1 MNLRITT
8 LISFL
13 LISTLPQAQEIL
25 TGTQTNAAI
34 IQAISEGKKPM
45 LKSNHILTLPFFD
58 DFSGDGVFPNP
69 NNWINNDVYI
79 NNDYPVFPKTMG
91 VATFD
96 ALDENGLL
104 HPNAGENIF
113 IADYLTSYPIRLDS
127 VFTPTPAALSAA
139 DSIYLSFYF
148 QPEGL
153 GFAPSEGDSLVL
165 EFYHDHPVDSL
176 KRWEKVWSAPG
187 MTLNAFF
194 ALHGVYFKRIMIPI
208 KDVAFLRPGFRFRFY
223 NIASIRYPTAPSH
236 QSNRDQW
243 NVDYVYLNYGRT
255 LNDVY
260 YADAAFANKPGS
272 LLRNYQSMP
281 YKQYRQN
288 FVSEMTDSLRVRVSN
303 LSNSASV
310 GSYKYTVSRPN
321 GSVLRTYNSGPVL
334 FQPYVQSGFVSQTPV
349 ARPPVE
355 FVFPIDQQDLTT
367 SFIITHT
374 LQSNDFASGSND
386 TITYRQVFSDYFAY
400 DDGTAE
406 AGYGLTNA
414 GGRLAYRFKLNA
426 PDTLT
431 AFNAFFNRT
440 LNNANQKY
448 FNFQVYN
455 DFGGKPGSLIYE
467 AYNFRVEYGING
479 VNVFRNYLLDDHVL
493 ITNAQFPGLVFYI
506 GLEQTTADLLNIGFD
521 RNNINK
527 QYIWYYQN
535 DDWNNTMFDGSL
547 MLRPVL
553 GTVNVAGVPEAGKN
567 PMLQV
572 YPNPVHTGILNL
584 QAGEFWFEQSHF
596 QILNLTGM
604 TLLEGKTS
612 LQIDVRGLPSGMY
625 LLRIITS
632 DKTAVTRFIIHR

>member
-1 MNLRITT
+1 MNLRIT
-8 LISFL
+8 IFIGCL
-13 LISTLPQAQEIL
+13 LISTLLSAQEIL
-25 TGTQTNAAI
+25 TGTQTNSAI
-34 IQAISEGKKPM
+34 IEAINKGQKPM
-45 LKSNHILTLPFFD
+45 LKSNHVLSLPFFD
-58 DFSGDGVFPNP
+58 DFSDDGVFPNP

-79 NNDYPVFPKTMG
+79 NNDYPVFPVTMG

-104 HPNAGENIF
+104 HPDAGQNIF
-113 IADYLTSYPIRLDS
+113 VADYLTSYPIRLDS
-127 VFTPTPAALSAA
+127 VFTPSPSALSAS
-139 DSIYLSFYF
+139 DSIYLSFYY
-148 QPEGL
+148 QPEGF

-165 EFYHDHPVDSL
+165 EFYLDHPVDSL
-176 KRWEKVWSAPG
+176 KGWQKVWSAPG

-194 ALHGVYFKRIMIPI
+194 ALHGVYFKRVMIAI
-208 KDVAFLRPGFRFRFY
+208 KDEAFLRPGFRLRFY

-243 NVDYVYLNYGRT
+243 NIDFVYFNRSRT
-255 LNDVY
+255 INDIY
-260 YADAAFANKPGS
+260 YNDAAFASKPGS
-272 LLRNYQSMP
+272 FLRSYQSMP

-303 LSNSASV
+303 LSNTATA
-310 GSYKYTVSRPN
+310 GSYSYTVSRPN
-321 GSVLRTYNSGPVL
+321 GNILRTYNSGSVL
-334 FQPYVQSGFVSQTPV
+334 FQPYVQSGFVSQAPV

-355 FVFPIDQQDLTT
+355 FVFPIDQEDITT

-374 LQSNDFASGSND
+374 LQSNDFVSGSND
-386 TITYRQVFSDYFAY
+386 TITYHQVFSDYYAY

-455 DFGGKPGSLIYE
+455 DFGGKPGNLIYE
-467 AYNFRVEYGING
+467 AFNFRVEYGING
-479 VNVFRNYLLDDHVL
+479 VNVFRNYLLSDHVL
-493 ITNAQFPGLVFYI
+493 INNVQFPGLVFYI
-506 GLEQTTADLLNIGFD
+506 GIEQTTADLLNLGFD
-521 RNNINK
+521 RNINSK

-553 GTVNVAGVPEAGKN
+553 GTVNVAGIPETGDQ
-567 PMLQV
+567 PLLRV
-572 YPNPVHTGILNL
+572 FPNPVTTGVLNL
-584 QAGEFWFEQSHF
+584 DGSESWFAQSHF
-596 QILNLTGM
+596 QILNLTGT
-604 TLLEGKTS
+604 TLLEGRANRQMDAGS
-612 LQIDVRGLPSGMY
+612 LPNGMY
-625 LLRIITS
+625 LLRITNGE
-632 DKTAVTRFIIHR
+632 KTAVTRFIIHR